1 MSSSNGSIELARL
14 KRRSYWREED
24 GRVVVEAWR
33 RSGLPSATFARQHGL
48 GETRVR
54 WWRNRLDEPARRPP
68 SPSPTLIPV
77 TIVETPASSAK
88 RSSME
93 VVLASGH
100 VVRVGT
106 DFDAEALVKLV
117 RVLEASC

>member
-1 MSSSNGSIELARL
+1 
-14 KRRSYWREED
+14 
-24 GRVVVEAWR
+24 VEAWR
-33 RSGLPSATFARQHGL
+33 KSGLPLATFARQHGL

-54 WWRNRLDEPARRPP
+54 WWRNRLDEPARRPA
-68 SPSPTLIPV
+68 STSPTLIAV
-77 TIVETPASSAK
+77 TIVGTPASSAK

-100 VVRVGT
+100 VVRVGA